1 MQCANCAADNAP
13 GSKFCTNCGVALDAV
28 CAACGRGCHP
38 AVSFCGWW
46 VAHRTAPLS
55 VVEPHGERKQAIVLF
70 ADIVGSTEM
79 IAGLD
84 AEEAVGRLQPTVE
97 AMAQAVRR
105 SDRTVLGR
113 LGDGLKAIFGAPR
126 AQEGHALSWPAR
138 RRSPCRRQWPRS
150 RIRVGF
156 HSGEV
161 VAGAMSA
168 GSSQEQEAQGITLH
182 IASRIEQAAEPGG
195 ILLSRL
201 KKRMARRPRCGIAPI
216 RRDGH
221 CSACKG
227 AAGLPG
233 V

>member
-1 MQCANCAADNAP
+1 MQCANCASDNAP
-13 GSKFCTNCGVALDAV
+13 GGKFCTNCGVALDVA

-38 AVSFCGWW
+38 AARFCGWCG
-46 VAHRTAPLS
+46 ASRTLPMS
-55 VVEPHGERKQAIVLF
+55 VVEPRGERKQATVLF

-84 AEEAVGRLQPTVE
+84 AEEAFGRLQPAVE

-105 SDRTVLGR
+105 FDGTILGR

-126 AQEGHALSWPAR
+126 AQEGHALMACQAALSMQEAMASQPT
-138 RRSPCRRQWPRS
+138 PI
-150 RIRVGF
+150 RIRIGL

-161 VAGAMSA
+161 VAGAMNA

-195 ILLSRL
+195 RL
-201 KKRMARRPRCGIAPI
+201 MSGAC
-216 RRDGH
+216 RD
-221 CSACKG
+221 
-227 AAGLPG
+227 
-233 V
+233 